1 MVPNP
6 FGCTSFPC
14 ASYARLVIVL
24 SVRLAKFTVLLT
36 PVNWSVF
43 SALNMSRRT
52 STFKP
57 WVATKFFDTD
67 RSRLLSGGLR
77 AKKRGVSSPLLPG
90 CGGARHDGLA
100 NCRDGSPLQ
109 PLPGSQGSAAR
120 AFGLPSGSG
129 GVGGPVAGVEK
140 VA

>member
-43 SALNMSRRT
+43 SALNMSRRISNLT
-52 STFKP
+52 P
-57 WVATKFFDTD
+57 CVATKFFDTD

-77 AKKRGVSSPLLPG
+77 AKKRGDSSPFLPG
-90 CGGARHDGLA
+90 RGGAGHARVGE
-100 NCRDGSPLQ
+100 CRYRAPPQ
-109 PLPGSQGSAAR
+109 PAA
-120 AFGLPSGSG
+120 
-129 GVGGPVAGVEK
+129 
-140 VA
+140 